1 MSMRIKAVVD
11 KFVQELKEALDADI
25 QDRIMKEREM
35 QSYIQEREREVA
47 EREAAWKAELSR
59 REAEIARQEARLKME
74 KENLEKEKSV
84 LMGTA
89 SNQDNQDGAL
99 EITVSERGLELAQSR
114 ENMEAILTYNH
125 QRADGQGF
133 EVEARRPILHPSSLL
148 FDVKRFGARADGR
161 TDDSKAFIAAWK
173 EACRATGKVKLL
185 VPKGVYLIGPVKF
198 AGPCKNVSSLTV
210 YMKGYLKATAKL
222 SRYGSGTG
230 WVEFGWLER
239 LTLTGGG
246 TFDGQ
251 GAKAWPYNNCTTD
264 SKCKLLPT
272 NVKFVAMN
280 QTVVQGITSLNS
292 KFFHIALVECK
303 NFKGTEIKISA
314 PADSPNTDGIH
325 VERSSNVCISRS
337 LIGTGDDCISI
348 GQGNSQ
354 VTITRIR
361 CGPGH
366 GISVGSLGR
375 YENEGDVSGLVV
387 RDCAISG
394 TMNGIRIKTWAN
406 SPGSSAATNMTFEN
420 IVMKNVTNPIIIDQS
435 YCPFSSCISTEPS
448 KVKLSDIYFKQIR
461 GTSSSAVAVA
471 LECSEGIP
479 CQNIFLENVHLELST
494 GEKQATSSCKNVRAR
509 LSSAQKSMESESEM
523 VAFPLLLTPIE
534 SNYRACTIPY
544 RFPSDNPKKPTPTEL
559 QWIDLFLNSIPS
571 FKKRAESDTT
581 VPDAPVRAEKFAQRY
596 GDVLEDFKKDPE
608 SHGGPPDCILLCRL
622 REIILRELGF
632 IDIFK
637 RVKDEENAKAISL
650 FKDVVQLNDAIKDD
664 SKRLENLVR
673 GIFAGNIFDLG
684 SAELAE
690 VFSKDGMSFLASCQ
704 NLVPRPWVIDDLDA
718 FKVKWSKKSW
728 KKVVIFVD
736 NSGADIILGILPFA
750 RELLRHGT
758 QVVLAANDMPS
769 INDVT
774 YTELIEIIAKL
785 KDENGQLMGVDTSN
799 LLIANSGNDL
809 PVIDLTRVSQMLAY
823 LASDADLVVL
833 EGMGRGIETN
843 LYAQFKCDSLKIG
856 MVKHPEVAQF
866 LGGRLYDCVFK
877 YNEVVS

>member
-1 MSMRIKAVVD
+1 MTSP
-11 KFVQELKEALDADI
+11 E
-25 QDRIMKEREM
+25 
-35 QSYIQEREREVA
+35 
-47 EREAAWKAELSR
+47 
-59 REAEIARQEARLKME
+59 
-74 KENLEKEKSV
+74 
-84 LMGTA
+84 MGTWLLLLSLFCFNA
-89 SNQDNQDGAL
+89 VFFTG
-99 EITVSERGLELAQSR
+99 
-114 ENMEAILTYNH
+114 
-125 QRADGQGF
+125 ADGLGF
-133 EVEARRPILHPSSLL
+133 EVEARRPILHRSSLL

-210 YMKGYLKATAKL
+210 YMKARSQPLLILSGYLKATAKL

-435 YCPFSSCISTEPS
+435 YCPFSSCISTEVKAAMCISERSRIDNGLVQEPS

-509 LSSAQKSMESESEM
+509 YIGEQIPPPSIRRGLVIAWKQRQALKKHNQVGRRLLSSAQKSMESESEM

-571 FKKRAESDTT
+571 FKKRAESDTS

-650 FKDVVQLNDAIKDD
+650 FKDVVQLNDAIEDD
-664 SKRLENLVR
+664 PKRLENLVR

-809 PVIDLTRVSQMLAY
+809 PVIDLTRVSQVLAY